1 MGAKPMVIVPPER
14 RLRMKLIY
22 KAKWAIVILFAIAF
36 AASFAVLFVGGAA
49 DVNKWLLAANVS
61 LMIVQSVNVVYAFRN
76 RHNDVGIALLVCLLI
91 GIGLMWTLYIWN
103 WNYTVKTLTT
113 GF

>member
-1 MGAKPMVIVPPER
+1 MVIVPPER

-49 DVNKWLLAANVS
+49 DVNRWLLAANVT

-91 GIGLMWTLYIWN
+91 RHIQRFLAHWR
-103 WNYTVKTLTT
+103 
-113 GF
+113 